1 LTPESPLVSR
11 YDAGMERLSWLAA
24 AALALLLAG
33 HAQAADAA
41 LDRAAWLA
49 GCWRADNAEPGSGE
63 QWLAPA
69 GGTMLGVGRT
79 VRRGVTQG
87 YEFMQIRPGADGRL
101 VFAAQPQGRAE
112 TLFTL
117 LPGTGSELVFENP
130 EHDFPQ
136 RVIYRPEPAG
146 RLRARIEGQRD
157 GLPRAVDFA
166 MTRTPCDPPSGA
178 PEAFQGLPW
187 GASETLITMRFG
199 PALKAA
205 ECTAV
210 LRAEAQRRGEACDH
224 PQLAAYEVAGLPF
237 RLNLHLDAVA
247 RQLVRVSLV
256 SATETAAPETD
267 WSDKHRQLR
276 RLLTQ
281 RYGGPE
287 ATHVDSDSSLSTASA
302 RWRRGDTMIELSSTF
317 RPRQASQPTRE
328 HVEIVYQPVTAGD
341 AGKL

>member
-1 LTPESPLVSR
+1 MGRVLLQATWVL
-11 YDAGMERLSWLAA
+11 AWLAA
-24 AALALLLAG
+24 GAATT
-33 HAQAADAA
+33 HAAAATEST
-41 LDRAAWLA
+41 LERAAWLA
-49 GCWRADNAEPGSGE
+49 GCWRADQAEPGSVE
-63 QWLAPA
+63 HWLAPA
-69 GGTMLGVGRT
+69 GGSMLGVSRS

-87 YEFMQIRPGADGRL
+87 YEFMQIRSGADGRL
-101 VFAAQPQGRAE
+101 VFVAQPQGRAE

-117 LPGTGSELVFENP
+117 LPGEGQELVFENP

-146 RLRARIEGQRD
+146 RLFARIEGRRD
-157 GLPRAVDFA
+157 GALRALDFA
-166 MTRTPCDPPSGA
+166 MTRMPCEPQAGA

-187 GASETLITMRFG
+187 GASEAQIRMRFG
-199 PALKAA
+199 PALQAA
-205 ECTAV
+205 ECTAAAGADA
-210 LRAEAQRRGEACDH
+210 RRRGEVCDH
-224 PQLAAYEVAGLPF
+224 PVLAAYEVAGMPF
-237 RLNLHLDAVA
+237 RLNLHLDATA

-256 SATETAAPETD
+256 ASSTTTAPESD

-287 ATHVDSDSSLSTASA
+287 TTHVDSDSSLSSASA
-302 RWRRGDTMIELSSTF
+302 RWRRGETLIELSSTF
-317 RPRQASQPTRE
+317 RPRQANGPARE

>member
-1 LTPESPLVSR
+1 
-11 YDAGMERLSWLAA
+11 
-24 AALALLLAG
+24 
-33 HAQAADAA
+33 
-41 LDRAAWLA
+41 
-49 GCWRADNAEPGSGE
+49 
-63 QWLAPA
+63 
-69 GGTMLGVGRT
+69 MLGVSRT

-101 VFAAQPQGRAE
+101 VYIAQPQGRSE

-117 LPGTGSELVFENP
+117 LPGVSGELVFENP

-136 RVIYRPEPAG
+136 RVIYRQEPAG
-146 RLRARIEGQRD
+146 RLRARIEGHRE
-157 GLPRAVDFA
+157 GLPRAVDQT
-166 MTRTPCDPPSGA
+166 MTRVPCDPQAGA

-187 GASETLITMRFG
+187 GATEAQIAMRFG
-199 PALKAA
+199 AALKTA
-205 ECTAV
+205 ECTAPA
-210 LRAEAQRRGEACDH
+210 RTEAQRRGEVCDH
-224 PQLAAYEVAGLPF
+224 PMVAAYEVAGLPL

-247 RQLVRVSLV
+247 RRLVRVSLV
-256 SATETAAPETD
+256 ASTDSAAPETD

-287 ATHVDSDSSLSTASA
+287 ASHVDSDSSLSTASA
-302 RWRRGDTMIELSSTF
+302 RWRQGGTVIELSSTF
-317 RPRQASQPTRE
+317 RPRQAQGGARE

>member
-1 LTPESPLVSR
+1 MRRVL
-11 YDAGMERLSWLAA
+11 WLA
-24 AALALLLAG
+24 AALALLSTGTPA
-33 HAQAADAA
+33 AADDT

-49 GCWRADNAEPGSGE
+49 GCWRADNAEPGTGE
-63 QWLAPA
+63 QWLPPA
-69 GGTMLGVGRT
+69 GGTMLGMSRT

-87 YEFMQIRPGADGRL
+87 YEFMQIRSAADGRL

-117 LPGTGSELVFENP
+117 LPGNGNELVFENP

-146 RLRARIEGQRD
+146 RLRARIEGHRE

-166 MTRTPCDPPSGA
+166 MTRMPCDPQPGA

-187 GASETLITMRFG
+187 GASEAQIAMRFG
-199 PALKAA
+199 PALKPALCSAA
-205 ECTAV
+205 AK
-210 LRAEAQRRGEACDH
+210 AEAQRRGEVCDH
-224 PQLAAYEVAGLPF
+224 PTLQPYEVAGLPF

-256 SATETAAPETD
+256 SSTETATPETD

-287 ATHVDSDSSLSTASA
+287 NTHVDSDSSLSAATA
-302 RWRRGDTMIELSSTF
+302 RWRRGDTVIELSSTF
-317 RPRQASQPTRE
+317 RPRQASAAARE